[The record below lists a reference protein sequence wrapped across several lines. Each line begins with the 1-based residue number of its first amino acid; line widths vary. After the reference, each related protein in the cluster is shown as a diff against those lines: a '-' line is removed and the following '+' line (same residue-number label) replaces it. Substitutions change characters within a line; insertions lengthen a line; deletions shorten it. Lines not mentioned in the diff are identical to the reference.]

1 MTARAP
7 DPQALLPLIDDQLR
21 LAGVLE
27 TLLRDEEQALL
38 GSDLAQ
44 LAALVAQKRSAAEA
58 LEQAS
63 AALSRHTDGDPH
75 RAVDRADIE
84 TRQRWQALGQSAERL
99 RRQNLVNG
107 ALLNERQNRLRWVL
121 QRAAPE
127 ATALYAPTAAGFGP
141 LPGRSLARA

>member
-1 MTARAP
+1 MTPRIP
-7 DPQALLPLIDDQLR
+7 DSKPLLPLIDDQLR
-21 LAGVLE
+21 LAGLLE

-44 LAALVAQKRSAAEA
+44 LAALVAQKRGAAEA
-58 LEQAS
+58 LEVAS
-63 AALSRHTDGDPH
+63 TALSRHTDGNPQQT
-75 RAVDRADIE
+75 IE
-84 TRQRWQALGQSAERL
+84 RLGGEAQQRWQALGLSAERL

-127 ATALYAPTAAGFGP
+127 SAALYSPNSAARGL